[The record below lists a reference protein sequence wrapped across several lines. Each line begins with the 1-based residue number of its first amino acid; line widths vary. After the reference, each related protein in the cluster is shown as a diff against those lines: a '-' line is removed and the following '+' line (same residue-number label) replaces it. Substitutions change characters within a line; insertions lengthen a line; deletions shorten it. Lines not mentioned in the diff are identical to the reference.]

1 LTGMEDP
8 VALFKIAE
16 KFLRENGFGQEIDRF
31 DNPRALDEMNDRE
44 LLQTYAWVVFSS
56 GMSNAVIEAKW
67 REITKAFRDFNPT
80 KILEDPDAVRRNAL
94 DVFRHY
100 GKVDAVIKTARL
112 LLKEGVALRS
122 RIKEDPLNALD
133 PLPFMGPVTKY
144 HLARNLGFDYI
155 KPDRLLV
162 RLASKFEMTPFELCE
177 LIHQKTGRRL
187 ATIDAILWRYCE
199 QKGQT

>member
-1 LTGMEDP
+1 MKDA

-31 DNPRALDEMNDRE
+31 DNPRTLDEMNDRE

-56 GMSNAVIEAKW
+56 GMRNAVIEAKW
-67 REITKAFRDFNPT
+67 REITKAFRDFNPP
-80 KILEDPDAVRRNAL
+80 KIAEDLDAVRRNAL
-94 DVFRHY
+94 NVFRHY
-100 GKVDAVIKTARL
+100 KKVDAVIQMTQL
-112 LLKEGVALRS
+112 LLKEGLALRS
-122 RIKEDPLNALD
+122 EIKEDPLNALYR
-133 PLPFMGPVTKY
+133 LPFIGKVNRY
-144 HLARNLGFDYI
+144 HLARNLGFNVI
-155 KPDRLLV
+155 KPDRHLV
-162 RLASKFEMTPFELCE
+162 RLASKYEMTPFELCE

>member
-80 KILEDPDAVRRNAL
+80 KIMEDPDAVRRNAL
-94 DVFRHY
+94 NVFRHY

>member
-1 LTGMEDP
+1 MKNP

-31 DNPRALDEMNDRE
+31 DNPRTLDEMNDRE
-44 LLQTYAWVVFSS
+44 LLEQYAWVVFSS
-56 GMSNAVIEAKW
+56 GMRNAVIKAKW

-80 KILEDPDAVRRNAL
+80 KIMEDPDAVRRNAL
-94 DVFRHY
+94 NVFGHQK
-100 GKVDAVIKTARL
+100 KVDAVIQMTRL
-112 LLKEGVALRS
+112 LLKEGLALRLK
-122 RIKEDPLNALD
+122 IKEDPLNAINR
-133 PLPFMGPVTKY
+133 LPFMGPKTKY
-144 HLARNLGFDYI
+144 HLARNLGFNYI
-155 KPDRLLV
+155 KPDRHLV
-162 RLASKFEMTPFELCE
+162 RLASKYEMTPSELCE